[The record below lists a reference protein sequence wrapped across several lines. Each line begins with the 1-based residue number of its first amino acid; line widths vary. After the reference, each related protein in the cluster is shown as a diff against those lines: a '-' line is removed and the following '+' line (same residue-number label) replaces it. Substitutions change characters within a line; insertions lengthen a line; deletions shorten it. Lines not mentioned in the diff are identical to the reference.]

1 MTKIVAGVDESDAS
15 RNALRWALEEARL
28 RQVPVLALH
37 AWEVPVVPLGPVA
50 DLAPTTPPIDL
61 AGLTKELADAAE
73 QFVRRVVE
81 EVAGNEPDVEVRP
94 VAVEDAAAS
103 ALVAAAE
110 PDDLLVV
117 GSHGKGGLVGLLL
130 GSVSH
135 AVVNRARCPVVVH
148 RRG

>member
-1 MTKIVAGVDESDAS
+1 MTKIVAGVDDSKAS
-15 RNALRWALEEARL
+15 KNALRWALEEARL
-28 RQVPVLALH
+28 RQVPVLALY
-37 AWEVPVVPLGPVA
+37 AWEVPIVPLVPVG
-50 DLAPTTPPIDL
+50 DLAPTPPPLDL
-61 AGLTKELADAAE
+61 VGLTKELADAAE

-94 VAVEDAAAS
+94 VAVEDAAAA
-103 ALVAAAE
+103 ALVAAAG

-117 GSHGKGGLVGLLL
+117 GAHGKGGLVGLLL

-135 AVVNRARCPVVVH
+135 EVVNHARCPVVVH